1 MLKLNNIN
9 FGYEQKKYLHSLIL
23 KDFNLNIT
31 EGELLSLVGPS
42 GCGKTTLVNIIS
54 GYLKPISGNVVV
66 NGKIVEFP
74 GKDRIVINQED
85 DLFNWMTVMG
95 NMKII
100 SEDNLLI
107 EKYLDLTNLSNYVN
121 YYPSQLSGGMKKRL
135 SLARALLADA
145 KFIIMDE
152 PFASLD
158 HKTKDKL
165 QEEVLKIIKES
176 GKTVLLV
183 THNVDE
189 AIFMSDKILF
199 ISGKPIEVMRELQ
212 IPFSYP
218 RNINIKESKE
228 FNVLKNDIKNEIR
241 NY

>member
-9 FGYEQKKYLHSLIL
+9 FAYEPKKDHNNLIL
-23 KDFNLNIT
+23 KDFNLDII

-42 GCGKTTLVNIIS
+42 GCGKTTLVNIIA
-54 GYLKPISGNVVV
+54 GYLKPTSGDISVD
-66 NGKIVEFP
+66 GKIVEFP

-85 DLFNWMTVMG
+85 DLFAWMTVMD

-100 SEDNLLI
+100 SKNDLLI
-107 EKYLDLTNLSNYVN
+107 KKYLDLTNLFDYAN
-121 YYPSQLSGGMKKRL
+121 YYPGQLSGGMKKRL

-158 HKTKDKL
+158 HKTRDKL

-189 AIFMSDKILF
+189 AIFMSDRVLF
-199 ISGKPIEVMRELQ
+199 ISSKPINVVREFQ
-212 IPFSYP
+212 IPISYP
-218 RNINIKESKE
+218 RDIDVKESKE
-228 FNVLKNDIKNEIR
+228 FNVLKHDLKNIIKNT
-241 NY
+241 

>member
-9 FGYEQKKYLHSLIL
+9 FGYEQKNNPISFIL
-23 KDFNLNIT
+23 KDFNLNIA

-54 GYLKPISGNVVV
+54 GYLRPISGNVVV

-85 DLFNWMTVMG
+85 DLFGWMTVMG

-107 EKYLDLTNLSNYVN
+107 KKYLDLTNLSDYVN
-121 YYPSQLSGGMKKRL
+121 YYPGQLSGGMKKRL

-183 THNVDE
+183 THNVNE

-218 RNINIKESKE
+218 RNIDIKESKE
-228 FNVLKNDIKNEIR
+228 FNILENEIKKEIG